1 MPLKQAGA
9 EVGGTRS
16 HWYCLWFCSGSP
28 AVKSKPHFLLRTS
41 FWAASWRSMKF
52 FDSCLST
59 GPNRSRLTRAREILL
74 VIGFR
79 TTAGDRSLA
88 ISDNATGLHTLALIV
103 IPNETLFMRST
114 SSIQSQIG
122 ILLLFMIVSRFP
134 LVEVCT
140 ARVSNSHS
148 VILFSYF
155 APTNRRSSGDEK
167 IKIF

>member
-1 MPLKQAGA
+1 MALCGSWWATRVRVTMPLKQAGA

-16 HWYCLWFCSGSP
+16 HWYCSWFCSGSP

-59 GPNRSRLTRAREILL
+59 GPNRSRFTRAREILF

-103 IPNETLFMRST
+103 LLT
-114 SSIQSQIG
+114 SLNS
-122 ILLLFMIVSRFP
+122 LPVVLRYPTKLCLCVARP
-134 LVEVCT
+134 LPKVKLESCYC
-140 ARVSNSHS
+140 
-148 VILFSYF
+148 L
-155 APTNRRSSGDEK
+155 
-167 IKIF
+167 